1 VNEVFQYEVEE
12 LKRILDSLKDFVVS
26 NNKTIR
32 CTEYYIALDNK
43 NFLQVLEDTF
53 NDSTLNENL
62 KKEHLKLIKIFLEKQ
77 KNLYHKLCF
86 ESNAQSLD
94 LKSRFEDV
102 LMFLGFSEN
111 KNNLFSNLENTINR
125 IDIKEI
131 VQ

>member
-1 VNEVFQYEVEE
+1 MNEVFQYEVEE

>member
-1 VNEVFQYEVEE
+1 MNEVFQYEVEE
-12 LKRILDSLKDFVVS
+12 LKLILDSLKDFVVS